1 MDIIEKYNKAAE
13 EYAQSRIGTEDKD
26 ELVKLRALLKPSDK
40 VLDVGCAAGRDTRI
54 LKDMGFEAV
63 GSDLAE
69 KLLDI
74 AKRANP
80 DIEFVLAD
88 MRRLPF
94 ADGAFG
100 AIWASAVLHHVTKEE
115 MPSVLQEFYRVLS
128 TKGILYI
135 HTKAGQGLLRTNEA
149 TVKGETREFELV
161 TAKGLD
167 EMLRHAG
174 FSKIELEEKP
184 SKSRPG
190 LSWVNAFYSKAQ

>member
-1 MDIIEKYNKAAE
+1 MDIIEKYNKTAE

-26 ELVKLRALLKPSDK
+26 ELVKLQTLLKPGDR

-54 LKDMGFEAV
+54 LKDMGFEAG

-74 AKRANP
+74 AKRTNP

-94 ADGAFG
+94 ADGVFD

-115 MPSVLQEFYRVLS
+115 MPSVLQEFYRVLRP
-128 TKGILYI
+128 KGILYI

-161 TAKGLD
+161 TAEELD
-167 EMLRHAG
+167 EMLRHTG